1 MFKYICRIIF
11 INLIYFCF
19 YIPIILLII
28 NSFNKSNFGIIWQGF
43 SIKWY
48 QLIIHNYA
56 LLEVTYHSLCIGM
69 LTATITTF
77 MGLLTALSLYHFN
90 IHIKSFINI
99 LLFIV
104 IISPDIVMGISLL
117 LLFILL
123 NLSLGFWSLLFS
135 HITFC
140 LPYVVINIYSRL
152 EDFDNRMIEAA
163 KDLGASEIIILIKI
177 IFPIILPTIISSW
190 LLSFALSM
198 DDITISTFVT
208 GPEYEILP
216 LKIYSMSKIGIT
228 PEINVLATILIIIS
242 LFLVIISRIILG
254 RYKTY
259 NQITS
264 FLE

>member
-1 MFKYICRIIF
+1 MFKHICRIIF

-28 NSFNKSNFGIIWQGF
+28 NSFNSSRFGIIWQGF
-43 SIKWY
+43 STKWY
-48 QLIIHNYA
+48 KLIIHNYS
-56 LLEVTYHSLCIGM
+56 LLEVTYHSLCIGFI
-69 LTATITTF
+69 TATFTTF
-77 MGLLTALSLYHFN
+77 IGLLTALSLYHYN
-90 IHIKSFINI
+90 IHIKSFINT

-117 LLFILL
+117 LLFILF
-123 NLSLGFWSLLFS
+123 NFSLGFWSLLFS

-140 LPYVVINIYSRL
+140 LPYVVITIHSRL
-152 EDFDNRMIEAA
+152 QDFDNRIIEVA
-163 KDLGASEIIILIKI
+163 KDLGASEIIILTKI
-177 IFPIILPTIISSW
+177 IFPIISPTIISSW

-242 LFLVIISRIILG
+242 LFLVIMSRIILG

-264 FLE
+264 LLD